1 MLSNCAFVP
10 YRNVSE
16 RKLLN
21 KINGNVYEWFVAQR
35 AKNIPITG
43 PILQE
48 YAREIGKQLD
58 HSNEFKA
65 SNGWLDTFQ
74 TRYNI
79 SFRVISGE
87 SRTVNQDIII
97 DWKSRLLNII
107 EDYDPENVYPI
118 DQDVSKILIKE
129 IAGVMKQK
137 RHILLFLD
145 NTPVHPQDVQLE
157 NIKLKCFPANTTARI
172 QPLDQG
178 IIRAFKAYYGRS
190 GGVAVTTDDINII
203 ALGVYGLFSV
213 LKK

>member
-1 MLSNCAFVP
+1 
-10 YRNVSE
+10 
-16 RKLLN
+16 
-21 KINGNVYEWFVAQR
+21 
-35 AKNIPITG
+35 
-43 PILQE
+43 
-48 YAREIGKQLD
+48 
-58 HSNEFKA
+58 
-65 SNGWLDTFQ
+65 
-74 TRYNI
+74 
-79 SFRVISGE
+79 
-87 SRTVNQDIII
+87 
-97 DWKSRLLNII
+97 
-107 EDYDPENVYPI
+107 VYPI

-178 IIRAFKAYYGRS
+178 IIRAFKAYYGRNLVKHIIVS